1 MLDDPVDSWQ
11 PRREM
16 RHLRQAETVHV
27 RQINTSLPQPR
38 DPRHGVAF
46 CALHAQQLPE
56 LGPAPRLQ
64 VDAVP
69 QRLAQPQP
77 VAPAAVSFNPLNR
90 NEVALAYQN
99 IFVPQLVPSGW
110 NGNVGSCNPG
120 TTSAAYHQATID
132 RVNYFRVQA
141 GLPGNVTILNGSEP
155 AGTQAAALI
164 YSAQQQLS
172 HSPPTNWACWTQAGY
187 DAAAKSNIALSYG
200 SDTAAGPNA
209 MVMYMDD
216 AGAYNDVA
224 GHRRWLLYPPQTQM
238 ASGSIP
244 YGPQWAA
251 NALWILGPFGAR
263 PATPNGVAWPPRGYV
278 PWQLLPQH
286 SNRWSFSWNG
296 ANFSAASVS
305 MTRNG
310 VPLGA
315 PSYGPV
321 ANGYGDNT
329 LVWLPQGVTY
339 VQPAADVTYHVTI
352 SGISG
357 GGAPSTISYDVI
369 VIDPYAPGDLIFD
382 NGFD

>member
-1 MLDDPVDSWQ
+1 MHIGAIAPVRWLAGALIASAVSSAWA
-11 PRREM
+11 
-16 RHLRQAETVHV
+16 QATV
-27 RQINTSLPQPR
+27 
-38 DPRHGVAF
+38 
-46 CALHAQQLPE
+46 E
-56 LGPAPRLQ
+56 LAPAPRLT
-64 VDAVP
+64 AEE
-69 QRLAQPQP
+69 LAALPRADQPT
-77 VAPAAVSFNPLNR
+77 APSSVSFNPANR
-90 NEVALAYQN
+90 NSVALAYQN
-99 IFVPQLVPSGW
+99 VYLAQNLPSGW
-110 NGNVGSCNPG
+110 TGNIAGCNPG
-120 TTSAAYHQATID
+120 TTSSAYHQATID

-141 GLPGNVTILNGSEP
+141 GLPGNVTIFNGSEP

-278 PWQLLPQH
+278 PWQVLPKT
-286 SNRWSFSWNG
+286 SNRWSFSWQG
-296 ANFSAASVS
+296 ANFSAATVS

-315 PSYGPV
+315 PTYETI